1 MIRGLTDNVL
11 PAFPFLGKLRKGG
24 EKQDG
29 KVGKELKYWRF
40 TSENPDVVRAFHEAY
55 GDQPVAISVYLP
67 YPDVLTNWATWKE
80 KWVSGG
86 LDHRCDGEVCQIW
99 RTDKGTYSREPK
111 PCPGQ
116 CKDVGRLV
124 LWLPELIK
132 AGYVGFVTMETHSN
146 HDLRKITGTLNAV
159 AQTRANDPLGLQ
171 GIEFTLRRKKE
182 MISTPDGRGGR
193 ATREKWLVSI
203 EPVASWAATYLSIA
217 AGGAMGVLPSA
228 PGMVDAETGEIFDD
242 YDDEDDDVVDGD
254 YTPLTGAAAEVMKS
268 VGAVEFKHHGREMQ
282 SGPQVVRKA
291 MDKMRDESDHAPM
304 REPGDVPLFDDL
316 DNDPDPTI
324 DSPGES
330 VWNKWQGKSDAIA
343 WAYSVGFQNATANKI
358 WTTVQTTGK
367 IGSKD
372 MPKPFYDTVLDHIAS
387 GGQDFEPTV
396 NSGEKARL

>member
-1 MIRGLTDNVL
+1 MAIKGLTDNVL

-29 KVGKELKYWRF
+29 KVGRELKYWRF

-55 GDQPVAISVYLP
+55 GDQPVALSVYLP
-67 YPDVLTNWATWKE
+67 YSDVLTNWATWKE
-80 KWVSGG
+80 AWKSGG
-86 LDHRCDGEVCQIW
+86 LEHRCDGEVCQIW
-99 RTDKGTYSREPK
+99 RTQQGTYSREPK
-111 PCPGQ
+111 PCPGG

-124 LWLPELIK
+124 VWLPELIK

-159 AQTRANDPLGLQ
+159 AQSRANDPQGLQ

-203 EPVASWAATYLSIA
+203 EPVASWAATYLSMA
-217 AGGAMGVLPSA
+217 AGGSIGVLPSA

-242 YDDEDDDVVDGD
+242 EDDDDDGIEEGVF
-254 YTPLTGAAAEVMKS
+254 TPVSSAAAAVMKS
-268 VGAVEFKHHGREMQ
+268 VDAVYDKHHGHEMP
-282 SGPQVVRKA
+282 GPTH
-291 MDKMRDESDHAPM
+291 DEDD
-304 REPGDVPLFDDL
+304 RPLFGFVD
-316 DNDPDPTI
+316 DNDPDPAI
-324 DSPGES
+324 DGPGEA
-330 VWNKWQGKSDAIA
+330 VWSKWQGKSDAIA

-367 IGSKD
+367 IGSKE
-372 MPKPFYDTVLDHIAS
+372 MPKPFYDTVLDYIAS

-396 NSGEKARL
+396 GGGEKPRL

>member
-1 MIRGLTDNVL
+1 MPIRGLTDNVL

-29 KVGKELKYWRF
+29 KVGRELKYWRF

-55 GDQPVAISVYLP
+55 GDQPVALSVYLP
-67 YPDVLTNWATWKE
+67 YSDVLTNWATWKE
-80 KWVSGG
+80 KWVAGG
-86 LDHRCDGEVCQIW
+86 LEHRCDGEVCQIW
-99 RTDKGTYSREPK
+99 RTQQGTYSREPK
-111 PCPGQ
+111 PCPGG

-124 LWLPELIK
+124 VWLPELIK

-159 AQTRANDPLGLQ
+159 AQSRANDPQGLQ

-193 ATREKWLVSI
+193 TTREKWLVSI
-203 EPVASWAATYLSIA
+203 EPVASWAATYLSMA
-217 AGGAMGVLPSA
+217 AGAAMGVLPAA
-228 PGMVDAETGEIFDD
+228 PGMVDADTGEIFDD
-242 YDDEDDDVVDGD
+242 DDDDDDVVDGVF
-254 YTPLTGAAAEVMKS
+254 TEHENK
-268 VGAVEFKHHGREMQ
+268 
-282 SGPQVVRKA
+282 QVVRKA
-291 MDKMRDESDHAPM
+291 MDKMRDESDHAPA
-304 REPGDVPLFDDL
+304 DDLPLFGPVDPD

-324 DSPGES
+324 DGPGEI
-330 VWNKWQGKSDAIA
+330 VWSKWQGKSDAIA

-396 NSGEKARL
+396 GGGEKPRL